1 MTSYDYSEISER
13 KRKLQDVAPASVH
26 PRRPSSAR
34 EKERKMERHDGGTS
48 NRAQGERCKPEIGL

>member
-34 EKERKMERHDGGTS
+34 EKERDGTSRWWNEQSSTGGT
-48 NRAQGERCKPEIGL
+48 L